1 MKLKYWN
8 NKRWNSVLHFRKKKK
23 VKKKKR
29 RMISIPKFRACTS
42 PRFRVQSSNLVS
54 ARIHSRTKSKKISTT
69 RIFIKS
75 KPSSKTQFQAQSKQ
89 VSVVAQCSKNG
100 LGIGMQSLSLWSSS
114 NSSSSSTESL
124 SSQSPPQPHHHTP
137 SNQTSP
143 VPHHTTLTL
152 SATLPSPSKP
162 ELNPSSPSWPS
173 MKRSNS

>member
-1 MKLKYWN
+1 M
-8 NKRWNSVLHFRKKKK
+8 HFRKKSKK
-23 VKKKKR
+23 EKKEKEKEKR
-29 RMISIPKFRACTS
+29 RTISIPKFRACTS

-75 KPSSKTQFQAQSKQ
+75 KPNSKTHFQAQSKQ

-114 NSSSSSTESL
+114 NSSSSSTISL

-137 SNQTSP
+137 SNQTQASP